1 MKNRKI
7 FAAFSSVSVV
17 SGLLFAFSMNNSDD
31 TLCKVHVGYP
41 HLSTFFQK
49 LNNSQVVKIN
59 AYSTCTKPHSDIT
72 LRVELWKEGVL
83 LKRFVKGSVSN
94 YPGVLRPNIKFYN
107 KETFELCKS
116 NRETKYFGKAF
127 GKALIEGEW
136 YTATHVVR
144 ISTPVKCGT

>member
-1 MKNRKI
+1 MKNSKLI
-7 FAAFSSVSVV
+7 AAFSSLSVV
-17 SGLLFAFSMNNSDD
+17 TGLTFALMMNKTEDNF
-31 TLCKVHVGYP
+31 CEVRVGSP
-41 HLSTFFQK
+41 HLSTFFQE
-49 LNNSQVVKIN
+49 LNNSRVVKIN

-83 LKRFVKGSVSN
+83 LKRFVRGSVSN
-94 YPGVLRPNIKFYN
+94 FPGVLLPNKKFYN
-107 KETFELCKS
+107 KDTFEICKT

-136 YTATHVVR
+136 YRAKHVVR

>member
-1 MKNRKI
+1 MKNLKLI
-7 FAAFSSVSVV
+7 AAFSSVSVV
-17 SGLLFAFSMNNSDD
+17 SGLTFAFVMNN
-31 TLCKVHVGYP
+31 TEENFCKVRVGSP
-41 HLSTFFQK
+41 HLSTFFQE
-49 LNNSQVVKIN
+49 LNDSRVVKLN

-94 YPGVLRPNIKFYN
+94 YPGVLRPNKKFYN
-107 KETFELCKS
+107 KDTFELCKS